1 MMRAARF
8 YGKKD
13 IRVDDVPRP
22 EPGPG
27 QVIVEIEWCGICG
40 SDLHEYIIGTPQ
52 ICSSFPISNHYP
64 GPGVSPRKENPH
76 PITKESIPITFG
88 HEFCGRILSTPPD
101 SKLQKGDAVM
111 VDPRLYCSSCQ
122 LCSAG
127 VTNGCAQWGFKGLSG
142 GGGGFSE
149 AIAVNESMCH
159 ILPETVS
166 LEYAA
171 LLEPLT
177 VAQHALNVSGVKDYS
192 QKRILVLGGG
202 PVGFAVCL
210 VLRAWGVGKVFVSEP
225 TVKRKGQIEEFADGV
240 LDPMEQNVGEECR
253 KLTEGRGVDMVFDC
267 AGILPALE
275 AGMDALCFDGIY
287 VNVAGWEKPM
297 TLPMGT
303 FMLKQI
309 TVRASMSYTDEDFRQ
324 TVELFKA
331 GKFKGFEKMVTDRI
345 SLEDVVTKGFE
356 QLVEHK
362 DDHIKIMVTP
372 RKDALSN

>member
-1 MMRAARF
+1 MNMSW
-8 YGKKD
+8 
-13 IRVDDVPRP
+13 VC
-22 EPGPG
+22 
-27 QVIVEIEWCGICG
+27 EIPP
-40 SDLHEYIIGTPQ
+40 SPLNAKQST
-52 ICSSFPISNHYP
+52 
-64 GPGVSPRKENPH
+64 GPGVSPQKENPH

-88 HEFCGRILSTPPD
+88 HEFCGRILEIPAG
-101 SKLQKGDAVM
+101 SKLKKGDAVM
-111 VDPRLYCSSCQ
+111 VDPRLYCSSCHF
-122 LCSAG
+122 CDAG

-149 AIAVNESMCH
+149 AIAVNESMCYF
-159 ILPETVS
+159 LPESVP

-192 QKRILVLGGG
+192 QKKILVLGGG

-210 VLRAWGVGKVFVSEP
+210 ALLAWGVGKIFVSEP
-225 TVKRKGQIEEFADGV
+225 TTKRKAQIEEFSDV
-240 LDPMEQNVGEECR
+240 VFNPMEQKIGDECR
-253 KLTEGRGVDMVFDC
+253 ALTKGRGVDMVFDC

-297 TLPMGT
+297 TLPMGS

-331 GKFKGFEKMVTDRI
+331 GKFKGYEKMVTDRI
-345 SLEDVVTKGFE
+345 LLEDVVKKGFE
-356 QLVEHK
+356 QLVDHK

-372 RKDALSN
+372 RRDALNS

>member
-1 MMRAARF
+1 LNGAVYVVVTFMN
-8 YGKKD
+8 
-13 IRVDDVPRP
+13 ISWVC
-22 EPGPG
+22 E
-27 QVIVEIEWCGICG
+27 
-40 SDLHEYIIGTPQ
+40 TPPSPLNAKQ
-52 ICSSFPISNHYP
+52 ST
-64 GPGVSPRKENPH
+64 GPGVSPQKENPH

-88 HEFCGRILSTPPD
+88 HEFCGRILEIPAG
-101 SKLQKGDAVM
+101 SKLKKGDAVM
-111 VDPRLYCSSCQ
+111 VDPRLYCSSCHF
-122 LCSAG
+122 CDAG

-149 AIAVNESMCH
+149 VIAVNESMCH
-159 ILPETVS
+159 FLPESVP

-192 QKRILVLGGG
+192 QKKILVLGGG

-210 VLRAWGVGKVFVSEP
+210 ALRAWGVGKIFVSEP
-225 TVKRKGQIEEFADGV
+225 TMKRKAQIKEFSDVV
-240 LDPMEQNVGEECR
+240 LNPIEQKIGDECR
-253 KLTEGRGVDMVFDC
+253 ALTNRRGVDMVFDC
-267 AGILPALE
+267 AGILPALD

-287 VNVAGWEKPM
+287 VNVAGWEKAM
-297 TLPMGT
+297 TLPMGS

-331 GKFKGFEKMVTDRI
+331 GKFKGYEKMVTDRI
-345 SLEDVVTKGFE
+345 LLEDVVTKGFE
-356 QLVEHK
+356 QLINRK

-372 RKDALSN
+372 RRGALSI